1 MDINL
6 NSKIYVAGHKGMV
19 GSAILRKLENQGHTN
34 LLTRSHEDL
43 DLLDQD
49 LVKSFFGK
57 EMPEYVFACA
67 AKVGGINANNILRA
81 DFLYQNIQIQSNLIH
96 FSSQVNVKKLLFMG
110 SSCIYPR
117 DCKQPMKEEYLLT
130 DKLEYTNEPYAIAK
144 IAGIKMCESYYHQ
157 YKNNF
162 FSVMPTNVYGKNDNY
177 NLSEGHVFASLIRKF
192 HEAKKGNADSVNLWG
207 TGAPLREF
215 IFVDDLADAAIF
227 IMNSDFKNFYDQGL
241 SHINLGTGHEISIKD
256 LALLIS
262 KEIGYNGK
270 IKFDD
275 SMPDGTPRKLLDCTR
290 INKLGWKHNT
300 SLKNGISL
308 TYKTFLEEN

>member
-1 MDINL
+1 VDINL

-19 GSAILRKLENQGHTN
+19 GSAILRKLENQGYTN

-49 LVKSFFGK
+49 LVKSFF
-57 EMPEYVFACA
+57 EEEIPEYVFVCA

-207 TGAPLREF
+207 TGKPLREF

-262 KEIGYNGK
+262 KEIGYSGK

>member
-19 GSAILRKLENQGHTN
+19 GSAILRKLENQGYTN

-49 LVKSFFGK
+49 LVKSFF
-57 EMPEYVFACA
+57 EEEIPEYVFVCA

-207 TGAPLREF
+207 TGKPLREF

-262 KEIGYNGK
+262 KEIGYSGK

>member
-19 GSAILRKLENQGHTN
+19 GSAILRKLENQGYTN

-49 LVKSFFGK
+49 LVKSFFEK

-117 DCKQPMKEEYLLT
+117 NCKQPMKEEYLLT

-241 SHINLGTGHEISIKD
+241 SHINLGTGLEISIKD

-290 INKLGWKHNT
+290 INKLGWKPNT

>member
-19 GSAILRKLENQGHTN
+19 GSAILRKLENQGYTN

-49 LVKSFFGK
+49 LVKSFFEK

-192 HEAKKGNADSVNLWG
+192 HEAKKGNTDSVNLWG

-241 SHINLGTGHEISIKD
+241 SHINLGTGLEISIKD

>member
-1 MDINL
+1 
-6 NSKIYVAGHKGMV
+6 
-19 GSAILRKLENQGHTN
+19 
-34 LLTRSHEDL
+34 
-43 DLLDQD
+43 
-49 LVKSFFGK
+49 
-57 EMPEYVFACA
+57 
-67 AKVGGINANNILRA
+67 
-81 DFLYQNIQIQSNLIH
+81 
-96 FSSQVNVKKLLFMG
+96 MG

-177 NLSEGHVFASLIRKF
+177 NLLEGHVFASLIRKF
-192 HEAKKGNADSVNLWG
+192 HEAKKCNADSVNLWG
-207 TGAPLREF
+207 TGKPLREF

>member
-1 MDINL
+1 MDINF

-19 GSAILRKLENQGHTN
+19 GSAILRKLENQGYTN

-49 LVKSFFGK
+49 LVKSFF
-57 EMPEYVFACA
+57 EEEIPEYVFVCA

-162 FSVMPTNVYGKNDNY
+162 LSVMPTNVYGKNDNY

-207 TGAPLREF
+207 TGKPLREF

-262 KEIGYNGK
+262 KEIGYSGK

>member
-19 GSAILRKLENQGHTN
+19 GSAILRKLENQGYTN

-49 LVKSFFGK
+49 LVKSFFEK
-57 EMPEYVFACA
+57 EIPEYVFVCA

-162 FSVMPTNVYGKNDNY
+162 FSVMPTNVYGKKDNY

-207 TGAPLREF
+207 TGKPLREF

-256 LALLIS
+256 LAILIS

-290 INKLGWKHNT
+290 INKLGWKHST

>member
-49 LVKSFFGK
+49 LVKSFFEK

>member
-19 GSAILRKLENQGHTN
+19 GSAILRKLENQGYTN

-49 LVKSFFGK
+49 LVKSFFEK

-241 SHINLGTGHEISIKD
+241 SHINLGTGLEISIKD

-290 INKLGWKHNT
+290 INKLGWKPNT